1 MQKLTAVFAAAAM
14 LMIVGLAQAR
24 DITPD
29 EAQKLLQAGTIQSVE
44 QLNAAALAK
53 YPGGTIG
60 DSDLEQKLERYVY
73 EVEVRD
79 AQGVQW
85 DLDLDAAT
93 AQIIKTERDD

>member
-1 MQKLTAVFAAAAM
+1 MKILTAVSAAAAM
-14 LMIVGLAQAR
+14 SLIAGLAQAR
-24 DITPD
+24 DISPD
-29 EAQKLLQAGTIQSVE
+29 EAQKLVQAGTIKSVE

-53 YPGGTIG
+53 YPGAQVE
-60 DSDLEQKLERYVY
+60 DSDLEQKLGRYVY

-93 AQIIKTERDD
+93 AEIIKTERDD

>member
-1 MQKLTAVFAAAAM
+1 MQKLTGVFAAAA
-14 LMIVGLAQAR
+14 LAMIVGLAHAR
-24 DITPD
+24 DIGSD

-60 DSDLEQKLERYVY
+60 DGDLEQELERYVY

-85 DLDLDAAT
+85 DLDIDAAT
-93 AQIIKTERDD
+93 AEIIKTERDN